1 MNPFYYCLALARSQS
16 SLGLLLIFKRE
27 AQGRA
32 KGDGKEQR
40 EETTGRSCVLFFS
53 FFFFLPFFSFYLEFS
68 CYRVHSLNLTRK
80 RQKQQEKN
88 QIKEIKIANSHTY
101 YLNLN
106 CKPLSKSIENT
117 TSLHLHIIFNC

>member
-1 MNPFYYCLALARSQS
+1 MLQS
-16 SLGLLLIFKRE
+16 TLIESNKEKAKTKR
-27 AQGRA
+27 
-32 KGDGKEQR
+32 KK
-40 EETTGRSCVLFFS
+40 
-53 FFFFLPFFSFYLEFS
+53 
-68 CYRVHSLNLTRK
+68 K
-80 RQKQQEKN
+80 

>member
-1 MNPFYYCLALARSQS
+1 M
-16 SLGLLLIFKRE
+16 
-27 AQGRA
+27 
-32 KGDGKEQR
+32 
-40 EETTGRSCVLFFS
+40 GRSKDRRPLVDPVFS
-53 FFFFLPFFSFYLEFS
+53 FFRSFFFLPFFSFYLEFS

-80 RQKQQEKN
+80 RQKQKGKKK

-117 TSLHLHIIFNC
+117 TSLHLHTIFNF